1 MLLTSLTTPLAFFA
15 YGLTLSALAL
25 ISLRSV
31 ELYRR
36 IKAGQP
42 DPTRSGQLPQRLV
55 LMVKEVLTHTKMLK
69 FTGSGIAHW
78 FVMIGFVAL
87 FGTLVTA
94 LGQISNPKF
103 FLPLIGH
110 WWPYTMVVDLIAW
123 LTGVG
128 IVTLIAIRQFT
139 NLTNRGRSSRFYG
152 SSSWKAYFVEG
163 TILAIVFC
171 VIALRGLEGALDLD
185 AKRIDYLLVTPAVN
199 AFAGMSLAQITT
211 WIKIVASLKVIV
223 SMLWFVV
230 IAVNLTMG
238 VAWHRFLAPLNILFK
253 RNVDNK
259 PTLGALP
266 EMLSGGKPIDFEDPK
281 EDDLFGIGKAADIS
295 WKGLLDMASCTECGR
310 CQSQCPTWHT
320 DKPLSPKLLI
330 MAMRDH
336 ALTKVGSSQPSEQ
349 PIVGEIITPDVLW
362 SCTTCGACVNECP
375 VDIEHIDH
383 IVNMRRFQVLVESE
397 FPTELGG
404 TFRNLEKT
412 GNPWGSNR
420 SDRNAWIAECDFPV
434 TVIEGTIPDEIEYLF
449 WVGCAGAY
457 EERAKKTTKAVAE
470 LLYMADVKFAVLGKR
485 ETCTGDPARRSGNEF
500 LYQIL
505 ARENIDTFNEVYLEY
520 KGKKKVVVTC
530 PHCFTTIGRDYKQQG
545 FELEMVHH
553 TQLLNTLVK
562 EGRLTPISQSQKKLT
577 YHDPCYLGR
586 HNQIYEAPRELLQST
601 GVELI
606 EMPRNKERSFC
617 CGAGGGRMWMEEKLG
632 TRINLNRVDEAVATG
647 ADQVAVGCPF
657 CRVMVSDGVTGRQSD
672 VEVIDVAQALLRSVK
687 NDSDQSPTK
696 KTSEVS
702 APIDTPDDKT
712 ESEVKADNGNNASPF
727 DANPISNQSERTE

>member
-1 MLLTSLTTPLAFFA
+1 MLETALGVIA
-15 YGLTLSALAL
+15 YLITAVALVA
-25 ISLRSV
+25 ITLRSL

-42 DPTRSGQLPQRLV
+42 DPTRSNNKAQRFA
-55 LMVKEVLTHTKMLK
+55 LMVREVLTHAKMLN

-78 FVMIGFVAL
+78 FVMIGFVSL

-94 LGQISNPKF
+94 YGQIFDPHF
-103 FLPLIGH
+103 VIPFIGH
-110 WWPYTMVVDLIAW
+110 FVPYNFFVELITW
-123 LTGVG
+123 LTGIS
-128 IVTLIAIRQFT
+128 IVALIAIRQVT
-139 NLTNRGRSSRFYG
+139 RLTNKSRTSRFFG
-152 SSSWKAYFVEG
+152 SGSWKAYFVEA

-171 VIALRGLEGALDLD
+171 VIALRGLEGALLGYSGNPWDFALSKPAVRVFDDLD
-185 AKRIDYLLVTPAVN
+185 
-199 AFAGMSLAQITT
+199 TT
-211 WIKIVASLKVIV
+211 TLEQWIVIVASLKIII
-223 SMLWFVV
+223 SMTWFIV
-230 IAVNLTMG
+230 IAANLTMG
-238 VAWHRFLAPLNILFK
+238 VAWHRFLAPFNIFFK
-253 RNVDNK
+253 RNVSST

-266 EMLSGGKPIDFEDPK
+266 EMLSHGKPIDFEDPK
-281 EDDLFGIGKAADIS
+281 EDDVFGIGKAADIS

-310 CQSQCPTWHT
+310 CQSQCPAWHT
-320 DKPLSPKLLI
+320 EKPLSPKLLV

-336 ALTKVGSSQPSEQ
+336 ALANVQSDK
-349 PIVGEIITPDVLW
+349 PIVGETISPDVLW

-404 TFRNLEKT
+404 TFRNLEKA
-412 GNPWGSNR
+412 GNPWGANR
-420 SDRNAWIAECDFPV
+420 MDRNAWIAECDFPV
-434 TVIEGTIPDEIEYLF
+434 TVIDGALPEEVEYLF

-470 LLYMADVKFAVLGKR
+470 LLYMSGVNFGVLGAR
-485 ETCTGDPARRSGNEF
+485 ETCTGDPARRAGNEF

-505 ARENIDTFNEVYLEY
+505 SRENIETFNEVYSNY

-562 EGRLTPISQSQKKLT
+562 EGRLKPIAKQSKKLT

-586 HNQIYEAPRELLQST
+586 HNQIYEAPRELLEST
-601 GVELI
+601 GVDLV

-632 TRINLNRVDEAVATG
+632 TRINLNRVDEAIATG
-647 ADQVAVGCPF
+647 AEEVAVGCPF
-657 CRVMVSDGVTGRQSD
+657 CRVMVSDGAKGRESD

-687 NDSDQSPTK
+687 N
-696 KTSEVS
+696 
-702 APIDTPDDKT
+702 
-712 ESEVKADNGNNASPF
+712 GG
-727 DANPISNQSERTE
+727 NQSSTNQPA

>member
-1 MLLTSLTTPLAFFA
+1 MLE
-15 YGLTLSALAL
+15 
-25 ISLRSV
+25 ISLGVIAYLITAVALVAITAKSL

-42 DPTRSGQLPQRLV
+42 DPTRSGDKGKRFV
-55 LMVKEVLTHTKMLK
+55 LMAREVLTHAKMLN

-78 FVMIGFVAL
+78 FVMIGFVSL

-94 LGQISNPKF
+94 YGQIFDPHF
-103 FLPLIGH
+103 VLPLIGH
-110 WWPYTMVVDLIAW
+110 FVPYNFFVELITW
-123 LTGVG
+123 LTGIS
-128 IVTLIAIRQFT
+128 IVTLIAIRQVT
-139 NLTNRGRSSRFYG
+139 RLMKKGRTSRFFG
-152 SSSWKAYFVEG
+152 SGSWKAYFVEAV
-163 TILAIVFC
+163 ILAIVFC
-171 VIALRGLEGALDLD
+171 VIALRGLEGALLGDK
-185 AKRIDYLLVTPAVN
+185 AKSFEFALSQPAVN
-199 AFAGMSLAQITT
+199 AFKDMDVATIER
-211 WIKIVASLKVIV
+211 WIVIVAALKIII
-223 SMLWFVV
+223 SMTWFIV
-230 IAVNLTMG
+230 IAANLTMG
-238 VAWHRFLAPLNILFK
+238 VAWHRFLAPFNIFFK
-253 RNVDNK
+253 RNVSAT

-266 EMLSGGKPIDFEDPK
+266 EMLSHGKPIDFEDPK
-281 EDDLFGIGKAADIS
+281 EDDVFGIGKAADIS

-310 CQSQCPTWHT
+310 CQSQCPAWHT
-320 DKPLSPKLLI
+320 EKPLSPKLLV

-336 ALTKVGSSQPSEQ
+336 ALAKVPSDK
-349 PIVGEIITPDVLW
+349 PIVGETISTDVLW

-397 FPTELGG
+397 FPSELGG
-404 TFRNLEKT
+404 TFRNLEKA
-412 GNPWGSNR
+412 GNPWGANR
-420 SDRNAWIAECDFPV
+420 MDRNAWIAECDFPV
-434 TVIEGTIPDEIEYLF
+434 AVIDGQLPDDVEYLF

-470 LLYMADVKFAVLGKR
+470 LLYMSGVKFGVLGAR
-485 ETCTGDPARRSGNEF
+485 ETCTGDPARRAGNEF

-505 ARENIDTFNEVYLEY
+505 SRENIETFNEVYANY

-562 EGRLTPISQSQKKLT
+562 EGRLKPVAQSSKKLT

-586 HNQIYEAPRELLQST
+586 HNQIYEAPRELLEST
-601 GVELI
+601 GVDLV

-632 TRINLNRVDEAVATG
+632 TRINLNRVDEAIATG
-647 ADQVAVGCPF
+647 AEEVAVGCPF
-657 CRVMVSDGVTGRQSD
+657 CRVMVSDGAKGRESN

-687 NDSDQSPTK
+687 NGGNQSPADQS
-696 KTSEVS
+696 
-702 APIDTPDDKT
+702 A
-712 ESEVKADNGNNASPF
+712 
-727 DANPISNQSERTE
+727 